1 MSYCVGIL
9 LDAGL
14 VMVSDSRTSAGVDRV
29 ATFQKTFVY
38 EEPGER
44 LFVVL
49 TAGNLSITQAVISI
63 LNDGIEGKNDRANI
77 LAVPSMYQA
86 ARTVGHA
93 LREVYNEDGPSLKQH
108 DIEFNASIIFG
119 GQVKGGRLRL
129 FQIYAPGNFIEASA
143 DTPYFQIGEVKYG
156 KPVIDRIITPKTG
169 LIEAAKC
176 ALISFDSTMR
186 SNVSVG
192 PPIDLLIYKRDTQRV
207 ALQIRLEETDPYLRS
222 VRSLWSEGLVRTFA
236 SVPDPDW
243 HL

>member
-29 ATFQKTFVY
+29 ATFQKMFVF

-44 LFVVL
+44 LFVLL
-49 TAGNLSITQAVISI
+49 TAGNLSITQSVISVI
-63 LNDGIEGKNDRANI
+63 NDGIEGKNDRANI

-86 ARTVGHA
+86 ARTIGHA
-93 LREVYNEDGPSLKQH
+93 LREVYTEDGASLKAH
-108 DIEFNASIIFG
+108 DIEFNASLIFG

-129 FQIYAPGNFIEASA
+129 FQIYAPGNFIEATS

-169 LIEAAKC
+169 LMEAAKC

-192 PPIDLLIYKRDTQRV
+192 PPIDVLICKRDTQRI
-207 ALQIRLEETDPYLRS
+207 ALQMRLEETDPYLRS
-222 VRSLWSEGLVRTFA
+222 VRSLWSEGLVRTFNA
-236 SVPDPDW
+236 VPDPDW
-243 HL
+243 RI

>member
-29 ATFQKTFVY
+29 ATFQKMFVF

-63 LNDGIEGKNDRANI
+63 LNDGIEGKNDRANL

-93 LREVYNEDGPSLKQH
+93 LREVYNEDGASLKAH
-108 DIEFNASIIFG
+108 DIEFNASLIFG

-129 FQIYAPGNFIEASA
+129 FQIYAPGNFIEASP

-156 KPVIDRIITPKTG
+156 KPVIDRIVTPETG

-192 PPIDLLIYKRDTQRV
+192 PPLDVLICKRDTQRV
-207 ALQIRLEETDPYLRS
+207 ALQMRLEETDPYLS
-222 VRSLWSEGLVRTFA
+222 NVRNLWSEGLLRTFK

-243 HL
+243 TL

>member
-9 LDAGL
+9 VDAGL

-29 ATFQKTFVY
+29 ATFQKMFVF

-44 LFVVL
+44 LFVLL
-49 TAGNLSITQAVISI
+49 TAGNLSITQSVISV

-108 DIEFNASIIFG
+108 DIEFNASLIFG

-129 FQIYAPGNFIEASA
+129 FQIYAPGNFIEASP

-156 KPVIDRIITPKTG
+156 KPVIDRIITPQTG

-192 PPIDLLIYKRDTQRV
+192 PPLDVLIVQRDTQRI
-207 ALQIRLEETDPYLRS
+207 ALQMRLEETDPYLRN
-222 VRSLWSEGLVRTFA
+222 VRSLWSEGLLRTFK

-243 HL
+243 NL

>member
-1 MSYCVGIL
+1 MSYCVGML

-29 ATFQKTFVY
+29 ATFQKMFVY

-44 LFVVL
+44 LFCLL
-49 TAGNLSITQAVISI
+49 TAGNLSITQSVISV
-63 LNDGIEGKNDRANI
+63 LNDGIEGKNDRVNI

-156 KPVIDRIITPKTG
+156 KPVIDRIITPKTS

-192 PPIDLLIYKRDTQRV
+192 PPIDVLICKRDTQRV
-207 ALQIRLEETDPYLRS
+207 ALQMRLEETDPYLRN
-222 VRSLWSEGLVRTFA
+222 VRNLWSEGLVRTFA

>member
-29 ATFQKTFVY
+29 ATFQKMFIY

-49 TAGNLSITQAVISI
+49 TAGNLAITQSVISI

-93 LREVYNEDGPSLKQH
+93 LREVYNEDGPALKQH

-192 PPIDLLIYKRDTQRV
+192 PPLDVLIYKRDTQRV
-207 ALQIRLEETDPYLRS
+207 ALQMRLEETDPYLRS

>member
-9 LDAGL
+9 LEAGL
-14 VMVSDSRTSAGVDRV
+14 VMASDSRTSAGVDRV
-29 ATFQKTFVY
+29 ATFQKMFVY

-44 LFVVL
+44 LFVLL

-63 LNDGIEGKNDRANI
+63 LNDGIEGKNDRDNI

-93 LREVYNEDGPSLKQH
+93 LREVYNEDGASLKAH

-156 KPVIDRIITPKTG
+156 KPVIDRIVTPQTG

-192 PPIDLLIYKRDTQRV
+192 PPIDVLICKRDTQRV
-207 ALQIRLEETDPYLRS
+207 ALQMRLEETDPYLRS
-222 VRSLWSEGLVRTFA
+222 VRDMWSEGLVRTFN

-243 HL
+243 SL

>member
-9 LDAGL
+9 LDQGL
-14 VMVSDSRTSAGVDRV
+14 VMASDSRTSAGVDRV
-29 ATFQKTFVY
+29 ATFQKMFVY
-38 EEPGER
+38 EDPGER

-49 TAGNLSITQAVISI
+49 TAGNLSITQSVISI
-63 LNDGIEGKNDRANI
+63 LNDGIEGKRDRTNL
-77 LAVPSMYQA
+77 LAVPSMYEA
-86 ARTVGHA
+86 ARTVGRA
-93 LREVYNEDGPSLKQH
+93 LREVYNDDGPALKQH

-119 GQVKGGRLRL
+119 GQVKGGRVRL
-129 FQIYAPGNFIEASA
+129 FQIYAPGNFIEASP

-192 PPIDLLIYKRDTQRV
+192 PPIDLLLYKRDTQRV
-207 ALQIRLEETDPYLRS
+207 ALQLRLEETDPYLRS
-222 VRSLWSEGLVRTFA
+222 VRSLWSEGLVRTFT
-236 SVPDPDW
+236 SVPDPEW
-243 HL
+243 KI

>member
-29 ATFQKTFVY
+29 ATFSKMFVF
-38 EEPGER
+38 EDPGER

-63 LNDGIEGKNDRANI
+63 LNDGIEGKNDRANL

-86 ARTVGHA
+86 ARMVGHA
-93 LREVYNEDGPSLKQH
+93 LREVYNEDGASLKAH
-108 DIEFNASIIFG
+108 DIEFNASLIFG

-143 DTPYFQIGEVKYG
+143 DTSYFQIGEVKYG
-156 KPVIDRIITPKTG
+156 KPVIDRIITPQTG

-192 PPIDLLIYKRDTQRV
+192 PPLDVLICKRDTQRIS
-207 ALQIRLEETDPYLRS
+207 LQMRLEETDPYLRS
-222 VRSLWSEGLVRTFA
+222 VRSMWSEGLVRTFN

-243 HL
+243 QF

>member
-9 LDAGL
+9 LDQGL
-14 VMVSDSRTSAGVDRV
+14 VMASDSRTSAGVDRV
-29 ATFQKTFVY
+29 ATFQKMFVY

-63 LNDGIEGKNDRANI
+63 LNDGIEGKNDRVNL

-86 ARTVGHA
+86 ARTVGQA
-93 LREVYNEDGPSLKQH
+93 LREVYNEDGPALKAH

-119 GQVKGGRLRL
+119 GQVKGGRVRL

-143 DTPYFQIGEVKYG
+143 DTSYFQIGEVKYG

-207 ALQIRLEETDPYLRS
+207 ALQMRLEETDPYLRS
-222 VRSLWSEGLVRTFA
+222 VRSLWSEGLVRTFT

-243 HL
+243 QL